1 MNRYRPGSKMAFI
14 AEQEAKEEKA
24 RKLRDEERRWEEEQ
38 QRKTFRHNWKTTIFG
53 TIGGAMAGLLASII
67 FWLLTSK

>member
-24 RKLRDEERRWEEEQ
+24 KALRDEERRWQEGQ
-38 QRKTFRHNWKTTIFG
+38 QAKAFRHNWKTTIFG
-53 TIGGAMAGLLASII
+53 TVGGAAAGLVTSII